1 LESKTDT
8 TLTYLGEDEQFYLL
22 KDGKEGFLRMPKGR
36 AVQESFHQV
45 QVRPLAPVYRLLAI
59 ALLGLAPAG
68 LGTLLLVPLAL
79 VWTIWVILTHSLD
92 KTDRK
97 RAAIVLGVCAGL
109 LGVAVPLGLIF
120 LASLA

>member
-1 LESKTDT
+1 MESKTDT

-22 KDGKEGFLRMPKGR
+22 KDGQEGFLRMPKGR
-36 AVQESFHQV
+36 AIQESFHQV
-45 QVRPLAPVYRLLAI
+45 QVGPLAPVYRILAV
-59 ALLGLAPAG
+59 AALGLAPAG

-79 VWTIWVILTHSLD
+79 AWTTWIILTRSLD

-109 LGVAVPLGLIF
+109 LGMAIPLSLIF
-120 LASLA
+120 LAGFA